1 MTYDFNKEILNNTKK
16 ISLLKDNS
24 CLINIRPLYIIFDG
38 SIYFNECKHIY
49 IPFRQ
54 DFEDFYDLLISSEHI
69 DQIKEKYN
77 KKMKELKEIEL
88 VTDISKNDFLEY
100 SGLNLTEKNI
110 KSNEYSIDTLN
121 LINSTIQIKKII
133 LNHLYNL
140 VVSSPNY
147 KEIIYKLI
155 DLFYDYPIKDK
166 TIIKNRFCNL
176 TDDLLT
182 RLIGMDKIIIK
193 DKTNIITTRK
203 NIYQTYYNYLLNDI
217 EVSQVRRIE
226 FDDKNN
232 NFYWID
238 VKNEYESDKEV
249 ILKQEVKSLKKQIPL
264 NERYK
269 FYI

>member
-1 MTYDFNKEILNNTKK
+1 M
-16 ISLLKDNS
+16 
-24 CLINIRPLYIIFDG
+24 
-38 SIYFNECKHIY
+38 
-49 IPFRQ
+49 
-54 DFEDFYDLLISSEHI
+54 
-69 DQIKEKYN
+69 
-77 KKMKELKEIEL
+77 
-88 VTDISKNDFLEY
+88 
-100 SGLNLTEKNI
+100 
-110 KSNEYSIDTLN
+110 
-121 LINSTIQIKKII
+121 
-133 LNHLYNL
+133 
-140 VVSSPNY
+140 
-147 KEIIYKLI
+147 
-155 DLFYDYPIKDK
+155 
-166 TIIKNRFCNL
+166 

-182 RLIGMDKIIIK
+182 RLIGIDKIIIK
-193 DKTNIITTRK
+193 DKTNIIITRK

>member
-1 MTYDFNKEILNNTKK
+1 MQ
-16 ISLLKDNS
+16 
-24 CLINIRPLYIIFDG
+24 
-38 SIYFNECKHIY
+38 IY

-77 KKMKELKEIEL
+77 RKMKELKEIEL

-166 TIIKNRFCNL
+166 T
-176 TDDLLT
+176 
-182 RLIGMDKIIIK
+182 
-193 DKTNIITTRK
+193 NIITTRK

-217 EVSQVRRIE
+217 EVSQVRKIE